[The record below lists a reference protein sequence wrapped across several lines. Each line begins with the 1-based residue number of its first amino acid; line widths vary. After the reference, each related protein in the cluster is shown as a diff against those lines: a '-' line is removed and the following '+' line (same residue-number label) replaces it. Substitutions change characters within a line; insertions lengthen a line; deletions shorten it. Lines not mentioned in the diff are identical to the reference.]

1 MALMGVNI
9 DKRTLPGIN
18 AGIQSTYAHGLPTT
32 PDAVLVRF
40 AVALAATNS
49 LIPFLS
55 QIVDATGVSISNYG
69 TGSTPNMEICA
80 IRFHSFMW

>member
-18 AGIQSTYAHGLPTT
+18 AGIQVSYAHGLPTT

-40 AVALAATNS
+40 AVALAANAS
-49 LIPFLS
+49 VLPFLS
-55 QIVDATGVSISNYG
+55 QIVNATGVSISNYG